1 VLNTVFSRRIAG
13 SLCHHSPFETL
24 FYCLNTKYDGNIIS
38 FIGNGIRTDHNP
50 LADGLIMYVNAAGKK
65 MYTELPTYRIIV
77 VDQCSRN
84 LEPRSHPHFATFMS
98 QAEPLPPLERVFP
111 NWRKF
116 VPIFCHFNLRELML
130 CA

>member
-24 FYCLNTKYDGNIIS
+24 FYCHNTKYDGNIIS

-98 QAEPLPPLERVFP
+98 QAHFHHLKGSSQIGESLYRS
-111 NWRKF
+111 F
-116 VPIFCHFNLRELML
+116 VILIFES
-130 CA
+130 